1 MHTNAV
7 KSHTGQG
14 VHLLPDIA
22 CLESPTGLALD
33 KQLTLVIFLFSL
45 ADCQAQANGRELGY
59 QPFICSFFLCR
70 GYSFQLGVR
79 HACMCICVCVLCESV
94 NATDTAVLRCRC
106 VRMVMLYQPLTSAY
120 FLWIRRDCS
129 ARFISEGISPMH
141 TGSWYESFY
150 DFLLAS

>member
-1 MHTNAV
+1 
-7 KSHTGQG
+7 
-14 VHLLPDIA
+14 
-22 CLESPTGLALD
+22 
-33 KQLTLVIFLFSL
+33 
-45 ADCQAQANGRELGY
+45 
-59 QPFICSFFLCR
+59 
-70 GYSFQLGVR
+70 
-79 HACMCICVCVLCESV
+79 MCICVCVLCESV

-150 DFLLAS
+150 DFLLASWLLGKRWRHVRYFIILLDITFIAVIHVICYYFPLAPARCSLPCNYLRQESCPCTRWSKVSHVVSTSSEITKGLQRG